1 MCIGLKVVACN
12 VFLILAMLAVVGV
25 LQDDDDE
32 GVVVVAPPPMLG
44 FGEEDHFFG
53 RLALKMGVLVEA

>member
-1 MCIGLKVVACN
+1 
-12 VFLILAMLAVVGV
+12 MLAVVGV

-32 GVVVVAPPPMLG
+32 GVVVVVAPPPMLG

>member
-1 MCIGLKVVACN
+1 
-12 VFLILAMLAVVGV
+12 MLAVVGV

-32 GVVVVAPPPMLG
+32 GVVVVAPMLG

-53 RLALKMGVLVEA
+53 RLALKMGVFVEA

>member
-1 MCIGLKVVACN
+1 
-12 VFLILAMLAVVGV
+12 MLAVVGV
-25 LQDDDDE
+25 LQDDDDDE
-32 GVVVVAPPPMLG
+32 GVVVVVVAPMLG